1 MKPIL
6 ALVQVALLMAADMS
20 KASQIRRITVYI

>member
-6 ALVQVALLMAADMS
+6 ALVQVVLLMAADMS
-20 KASQIRRITVYI
+20 KASQIRRITGYI